1 MDQINQERWLV
12 RSAKFASGE
21 GRMIKP
27 LLSATVLAVST
38 LTMAQSASAQSPWAQ
53 VGALNCA
60 LAPTVDLIVVAKQ
73 KMTCQFTPNAA
84 GPIQNYTGAM
94 TTVGVDLGALAG
106 GTLAWAVFASTSGP
120 PFAALDG
127 TYVGG
132 SADATVGV
140 GAGANVLLGG
150 SARNVSLQP
159 LSLEGTAGLNVQLG
173 VSSLELAAAP

>member
-1 MDQINQERWLV
+1 MMKSLV
-12 RSAKFASGE
+12 SAA
-21 GRMIKP
+21 
-27 LLSATVLAVST
+27 VLAVST
-38 LTMAQSASAQSPWAQ
+38 LTCAQNVSAQSPWAQ
-53 VGALNCA
+53 VGALNCN
-60 LAPTVDLIVVAKQ
+60 LAPSVDLIVVAKQ
-73 KMTCQFTPNAA
+73 KMTCQFTPSA
-84 GPIQNYTGAM
+84 GGPAQNYTGAM

-120 PFAALDG
+120 QFAALDG

-140 GAGANVLLGG
+140 GGGANVLVGG